1 MLPRGSQWMYSKTC
15 IDQMGIDY
23 WNRLKTTIDVL
34 KVGIYEIK
42 F

>member
-1 MLPRGSQWMYSKTC
+1 MLPRGSQWICSKTY
-15 IDQMGIDY
+15 IDQMGIDRWY
-23 WNRLKTTIDVL
+23 RLKTTIDVL